1 MSRRGFMLLEILLA
15 VTAAVLVAVA
25 GYALL
30 GRVGDRVER
39 SSRVLEAGALASSAL
54 ALMEAGLAT
63 PENLHGSVHGRA
75 ISLDDV
81 EAGVLVR
88 DPVYRL
94 EVSTSPS
101 AIGGLVQVDVSVL
114 PADEESERVLWRVSQ
129 LLPSGG
135 GPR

>member
-1 MSRRGFMLLEILLA
+1 MKSRGFMILEILLA
-15 VTAAVLVAVA
+15 VTAAVLVSIA

-39 SSRVLEAGALASSAL
+39 SSRVLEAGSLASSAL

-63 PENLHGSVHGRA
+63 PENLHGSVHGRV
-75 ISLDDV
+75 ISLEEV

-94 EVSTSPS
+94 EVSTTPS

-129 LLPSGG
+129 LMPSGG
-135 GPR
+135 GAR